1 MRVRRVIVTRR
12 TVVFRLTIEEI
23 SGFLAKLLYVLLRT
37 SCSPGWDTA
46 APVRHLDARLS
57 GFWPRA
63 CALGP
68 ADWSGWQ
75 PAQVK
80 ERHGCPRHRRSHF
93 GRCTRILPNS
103 IDAMQPVAAGL
114 ANSEATLRG
123 RMGLPMSRR
132 AWRRTRPCGAAFQG
146 QTAASQDSSCRP

>member
-1 MRVRRVIVTRR
+1 MIDTQR

-37 SCSPGWDTA
+37 SCSPGWDAA
-46 APVRHLDARLS
+46 APVRRLDARLS

-93 GRCTRILPNS
+93 GRCARIIPKIPTRLGGDFS
-103 IDAMQPVAAGL
+103 AA
-114 ANSEATLRG
+114 
-123 RMGLPMSRR
+123 
-132 AWRRTRPCGAAFQG
+132 
-146 QTAASQDSSCRP
+146 QTAAEVRLANYRIDPTFVTREIMLTWPLTTMYNNWYNTAINSPNKRI

>member
-1 MRVRRVIVTRR
+1 MRVRRVIDTQR

-37 SCSPGWDTA
+37 SCSPGWDAA
-46 APVRHLDARLS
+46 APVRRLDARLS

-93 GRCTRILPNS
+93 ERCVRILPNS

-114 ANSEATLRG
+114 ANSEATWRG
-123 RMGLPMSRR
+123 RRGWPRSRQ
-132 AWRRTRPCGAAFQG
+132 AWRRTQSCGAAFQAP
-146 QTAASQDSSCRP
+146 TAASRGSSCRP

>member
-1 MRVRRVIVTRR
+1 MRVRRVIDTQR

-37 SCSPGWDTA
+37 SCSPGWDAA

-93 GRCTRILPNS
+93 GRCVRILPNS
-103 IDAMQPVAAGL
+103 IDAMQPVDA
-114 ANSEATLRG
+114 EK
-123 RMGLPMSRR
+123 
-132 AWRRTRPCGAAFQG
+132 WPCRHAITPVCDYSADEI
-146 QTAASQDSSCRP
+146 QTAAQSAAEQLERI